1 MFINK
6 KVNFGLSLFLKG
18 KKMPVALFVEFE
30 IKPQL
35 KAAFVKRVCEHRNNV
50 LSKEKHCQ
58 QFDVLI
64 PEEKENSIC
73 LYEVYNNAEGFKKH
87 TETPH
92 MKSYRRDTQDMI
104 VSRSR
109 LFSTVVK

>member
-35 KAAFVKRVCEHRNNV
+35 KAEFVKRVCEHRNNV
-50 LSKEKHCQ
+50 LSKEKYCQ

-64 PEEKENSIC
+64 PEKKQI
-73 LYEVYNNAEGFKKH
+73 LFVY
-87 TETPH
+87 
-92 MKSYRRDTQDMI
+92 MKYMTMLKDLKNILKPLT
-104 VSRSR
+104 
-109 LFSTVVK
+109 